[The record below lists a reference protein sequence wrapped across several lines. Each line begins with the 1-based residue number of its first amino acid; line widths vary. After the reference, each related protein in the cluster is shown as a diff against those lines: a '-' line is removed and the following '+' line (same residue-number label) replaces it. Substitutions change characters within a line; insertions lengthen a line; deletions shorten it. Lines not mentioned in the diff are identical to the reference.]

1 MNDRVQ
7 LANHYSLKDVL
18 DNMRQVLMAT
28 QRDDALVLLDK
39 ATAKASNDESYEKE
53 MEAALLYGSTIELRE
68 LLSVFGDYFGPPKT
82 EFPFYPHTDAV
93 NGIDSVM
100 GAIKFDTIKPG
111 HLKDHIEFVN
121 LMRS

>member
-7 LANHYSLKDVL
+7 LVNHYSLKEL
-18 DNMRQVLMAT
+18 LEKMRQVLMAT
-28 QRDDALVLLDK
+28 QRDDALALLDK
-39 ATAKASNDESYEKE
+39 AIAKASCDASYEKE
-53 MEAALLYGSTIELRE
+53 MEEALLYGSTIELRE
-68 LLSVFGDYFGPPKT
+68 LLSAFGDYFGPPNT

-100 GAIKFDTIKPG
+100 GAIKFNTIKPG